1 MHRNPL
7 LELKSLGQSIWLD
20 YIQRGM
26 LQDGTVRGLIEE
38 DGVAGMTSNPAIFE
52 RAISGSDD
60 YAAAIAQLARSGV
73 PAAQIYERLTLED
86 VRSAADHFRKVYE
99 TSAGQDGFVSLE
111 ISPHLAQDTQASI
124 SEAQRLWTLLDRP
137 NVMIKVPGTRAG
149 LPAAEALIADG
160 VNVNVTLLFGVERYR
175 DVAQTYIAGLE
186 ARVRKGQ
193 PVDHIASVAS
203 FFLSRIDTLVDHLL
217 DHIIKSGLE
226 QAGQAQ
232 ALRGQSAIASAR
244 LAYQIYKELFSG
256 PRWEALAQCGAR
268 PQRLLWASTGTKDPN
283 YSKIKYVDALI
294 GADTVNTLPLETVD
308 AYRDIG
314 DPRIRL
320 EDDVEH
326 ARKIL
331 EALGELKIN
340 LAAVTQQLEEEG
352 VRKFI
357 EPYDKLLATLEQHRL
372 AAAG

>member
-1 MHRNPL
+1 MRRNPL

-26 LQDGTVRGLIEE
+26 LQDGTVRRLIEE

-60 YAAAIAQLARSGV
+60 YAAAIAQLARSGT

-86 VRSAADHFRKVYE
+86 VRSAADLFRNLYE
-99 TSAGQDGFVSLE
+99 SGAARDGFVSLE

-124 SEAQRLWTLLDRP
+124 SEAQRLWKLLDRP

-160 VNVNVTLLFGVERYR
+160 VNVNVTLLFSLERYR
-175 DVAQTYIAGLE
+175 DVAQSYIAGLE
-186 ARVRKGQ
+186 ARIRKGQ
-193 PVDHIASVAS
+193 PVDRIASVAS

-226 QAGQAQ
+226 QTGQAR
-232 ALRGQSAIASAR
+232 ALRGRCAIASAR

-268 PQRLLWASTGTKDPN
+268 PQRLLWASTGTKDPS

-294 GADTVNTLPLETVD
+294 GADTVNTLPLETVE
-308 AYRDIG
+308 AYRESG
-314 DPRIRL
+314 DPRVRL
-320 EDDVEH
+320 EDDIQQSHEV
-326 ARKIL
+326 L
-331 EALGELKIN
+331 NALGALKIN

-372 AAAG
+372 AATG